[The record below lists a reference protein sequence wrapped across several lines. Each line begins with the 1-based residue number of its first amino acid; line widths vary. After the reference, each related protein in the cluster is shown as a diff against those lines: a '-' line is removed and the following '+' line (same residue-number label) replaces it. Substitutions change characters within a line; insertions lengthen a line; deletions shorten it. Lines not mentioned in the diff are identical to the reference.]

1 MVSNVIKRQLEI
13 HSRIEELK
21 TCLKVCHEVGDS
33 LSLDC
38 ETYFSFQTS
47 LLEAVQNAIIHGN
60 KSDESKKV
68 KIDMEVDESTIQV
81 RIEDEGSGFDPE
93 CIANPTCGDNITK
106 ENGRGIFF
114 IKNLCDGFE
123 VIGKGNVVKLL
134 IRI

>member
-1 MVSNVIKRQLEI
+1 MVGNVIKRQLEI
-13 HSRIEELK
+13 QSRIEELK
-21 TCLKVCHEVGDS
+21 TCLKVCHEMRDS

-68 KIDMEVDESTIQV
+68 KIDLEVDESTIQV
-81 RIEDEGSGFDPE
+81 RIEDEGKGFDPE
-93 CIANPTCGDNITK
+93 CVANPTCGDNITK

>member
-21 TCLKVCHEVGDS
+21 TWLKVCHEVGDS

>member
-1 MVSNVIKRQLEI
+1 MVSNIIRRQLEI
-13 HSRIEELK
+13 DSRIEELK
-21 TCLKVCHEVGDS
+21 TCLQVCHEVRDS

-38 ETYFSFQTS
+38 DTYFSFQTS

-68 KIDMEVDESTIQV
+68 KIDMEVNDSAIQV
-81 RIEDEGSGFDPE
+81 RIEDEGNGFDPE
-93 CIANPTCGDNITK
+93 CIANPTCGDNLTK

-123 VIGKGNVVKLL
+123 VIGKGNIVKLL
-134 IRI
+134 IHI